1 MDRIGYIYLYQ
12 NNGGH
17 MNDLTTNE
25 TFMRF
30 GKNFQEK
37 LAQLMLEDR
46 PFFDQI
52 TEVLDVNFFESK
64 YVQVFAQ
71 TLIDYRNKYNT
82 HPNAEMMI
90 TLLRTELNNH
100 DTATAT
106 AVREFYARIHSSD
119 GVEEAEYIKDKA
131 IDFCRKQVLKGAMIK
146 SAGLLRT
153 SSFEQI
159 EKLIKDALVLGT
171 DNNFGHDFRKD
182 LLKRFELVSR
192 NPVSTGWSQMD
203 EICKGGLGKSE
214 LGVVIAP
221 TGAGK
226 SMVLVH
232 LASKALLEGKTVV
245 YYTLELKDTVVGQ
258 RFDCCI
264 TNVPLQDHKSRQK
277 EIVNKIKDLQG
288 TLIIKEYP
296 TKSASVQTLKNHI
309 EKLRKRGIEPDMVLV
324 DYADLLRPSRTTGEK
339 RHELEETYEGLRGL
353 AQTYEFPIWT
363 ASQTNRGG
371 LNAEV
376 ITMEAISEAFN
387 KCFVADFIF
396 SLSRTVQDKQSN
408 KGRLFIAKNRNGP
421 DGLVFDAFV
430 DWSDVSISIL
440 DRDEATE
447 KMQTTNDALQMLKDK
462 YAQQLK
468 AK

>member
-1 MDRIGYIYLYQ
+1 MNNDRQ
-12 NNGGH
+12 
-17 MNDLTTNE
+17 E

-30 GKNFQEK
+30 GKNFQEN
-37 LAQLMLEDR
+37 LCQLMLEDR

-52 TEVLDVNFFESK
+52 TEVLDVQFFEKK
-64 YVQVFAQ
+64 YLQIFAQ
-71 TLIDYRNKYNT
+71 TLINYRNKYNT
-82 HPNAEMMI
+82 HPNSEVMM
-90 TLLRTELNNH
+90 TLLRTELNHH
-100 DTATAT
+100 DKATAQS
-106 AVREFYARIHSSD
+106 VREFYARIHTSD
-119 GVEEAEYIKDKA
+119 GVEEAEFIKDKS

-146 SAGLLRT
+146 SASLLKS
-153 SSFEQI
+153 SSFEEI
-159 EKLIKDALVLGT
+159 EKVIKEALVLGT

-182 LLKRFELVSR
+182 LLKRFELISR
-192 NPVSTGWSQMD
+192 NPITTGWSRMD

-226 SMVLVH
+226 SMVMVH
-232 LASKALLEGKTVV
+232 LETQALLQGKTVV

-264 TNVPLQDHKSRQK
+264 SDVPLQDHRMRQK
-277 EIVNKIKDLQG
+277 EIVDKVKDLDG

-296 TKSASVQTLKNHI
+296 TKSASVQTIKNHI
-309 EKLRKRGIEPDMVLV
+309 EKLRKRGIEPDMILV
-324 DYADLLRPSRTTGEK
+324 DYADLLRPTRSSGEK

-353 AQTYEFPIWT
+353 AQTYEIPCWT
-363 ASQTNRGG
+363 ASQTNRSG

-396 SLSRTVQDKQSN
+396 SLSRTVQDKQDN

-430 DWSDVSISIL
+430 DWSDVTIKVL
-440 DRDEATE
+440 DRNENSE
-447 KMQTTNDALQMLKDK
+447 KMQTTGDALTMLKEK
-462 YAQQLK
+462 YSQMK
-468 AK
+468 T